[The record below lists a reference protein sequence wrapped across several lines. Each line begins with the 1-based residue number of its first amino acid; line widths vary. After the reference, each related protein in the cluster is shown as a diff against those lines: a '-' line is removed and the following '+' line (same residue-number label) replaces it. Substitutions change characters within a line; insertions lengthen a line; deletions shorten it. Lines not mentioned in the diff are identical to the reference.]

1 MHALLYPGLAVLAW
15 TAVGVRLATSLR
27 DGTGNP
33 ARAAVTSTFALLAL
47 TFTVSTPAVWAF
59 ADRAVGVDNIAA
71 LIAHLCVVGFSTS
84 IQVLLLCWTNP
95 PERAGRLS
103 RYRLVALAMVVLVL
117 VVLFCGVGPTD
128 THSTDFVATYA
139 HRPQLAAYLLMY
151 LAAFSAGLVD
161 IIRICWPYA
170 RLVGPGWLRRGLRTT
185 AVGAAVGLVY
195 TLARV
200 RDVIAAICWDGLP
213 RLERL
218 VPITAST
225 GALLVIG
232 GLTMPAWGPR
242 LAALPGTAHR
252 IRLLRQLRPLWAALC
267 AAVPAVRLAHD
278 RRWWRPADRLHRR
291 VIEIYDARLVLRPYL
306 SEAVGDRARRHA
318 EAGGLGGDDLAA
330 VVEAAKLR
338 AALAAMRADVRPRRP
353 ELPGP
358 PDPALDEVREVEQ
371 LARVARAFATSPLV
385 GAAVRETAEDA
396 AGGEGGW

>member
-1 MHALLYPGLAVLAW
+1 MHDLLYPGLAVLAW
-15 TAVGVRLATSLR
+15 TAAALRL
-27 DGTGNP
+27 GTTLHSGSGNP
-33 ARAAVTSTFALLAL
+33 ARHAVTGAVALLAL
-47 TFTVSTPAVWAF
+47 TFTVSTPAVWAL
-59 ADRAVGVDNIAA
+59 ADRAIGVENVTA

-84 IQVLLLCWTNP
+84 IQVLLLWWTKP
-95 PERAGRLS
+95 PEEASRHS
-103 RYRLVALAMVVLVL
+103 RYRLVALAVVVVLL
-117 VVLFCGVGPTD
+117 FVLFCGIGPTE
-128 THSTDFVATYA
+128 THNTDFVVTYA

-151 LAAFSAGLVD
+151 LAAFSAGLLD

-195 TLARV
+195 TLV
-200 RDVIAAICWDGLP
+200 RIIDVITAVCWDLP
-213 RLERL
+213 RVEWI
-218 VPITAST
+218 VPIAAST
-225 GALLVIG
+225 GALLVIS

-242 LAALPGTAHR
+242 LAALPATAHR

-267 AAVPAVRLAHD
+267 AAVPTVRLAHD

-371 LARVARAFATSPLV
+371 LARVARAFASSPLV
-385 GAAVRETAEDA
+385 GAAVRETADDA
-396 AGGEGGW
+396 